1 MSLCPPGARPGHIL
15 QGSAPWGGEAGGE
28 GRQGRSGGKGGRS
41 GGEGR
46 EGPTGGR
53 SGREPQRLTFG
64 LGLAQDAQHLRVG
77 GVLAQRPQHVPTLRV
92 GDLHLPSRGSVKQRK
107 GLFELCREKTPLSP
121 LGPGKAVAGG

>member
-15 QGSAPWGGEAGGE
+15 QGSAKWGGRLVE
-28 GRQGRSGGKGGRS
+28 KGYR
-41 GGEGR
+41 GEGR

-53 SGREPQRLTFG
+53 SGRKAQRLTFG

-92 GDLHLPSRGSVKQRK
+92 GDLHLPGRGPVEQRK
-107 GLFELCREKTPLSP
+107 GLFELCGETTLLSP
-121 LGPGKAVAGG
+121 LGQGKAGVGG